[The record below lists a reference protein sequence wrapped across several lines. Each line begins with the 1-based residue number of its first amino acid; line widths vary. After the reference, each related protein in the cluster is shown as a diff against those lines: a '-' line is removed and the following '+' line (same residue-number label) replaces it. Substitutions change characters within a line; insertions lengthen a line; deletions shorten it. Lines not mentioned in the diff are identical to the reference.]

1 MNTGWIGR
9 LAIRDFRNL
18 SRVEI
23 EPPGEGFVLVGDN
36 GEGKTNFL
44 EAIQYL
50 QILRSF
56 RGALDRELVSFGKP
70 GFHLAAELG
79 GATVHKISVG
89 FARAG
94 RRKKATLDGV
104 EPPRLSGA
112 LGSFPAVVF
121 SPQDVALVSGAPS
134 VRRRFL
140 DVVLSLT
147 SPTYLTALQRYRAAL
162 VRRNAA
168 LREGTPTGAARALRA
183 AANRARSGAAA
194 AATDAAADAA
204 ANGAPGQVGRSAASV
219 EDRIAVW
226 EPALAEYGAVLW
238 RERSRWVESNTDEY
252 RELCLAIGERGTP
265 AMRYA
270 GGGDEADLESALRA
284 ALERKRP
291 LDVRRGLTHVG
302 PHRDDLALLLD
313 DHDLRTFGS
322 AGQQRTAAMA
332 LRLLEAATLRAHA
345 GREPVVLLDDPFAE
359 LDARRSARIL
369 ELLDAGR
376 RGQTIL
382 AVPRESDIPE
392 GLTRL
397 SRWRIAAG
405 IITPGVAATG
415 TGVGRT

>member
-1 MNTGWIGR
+1 VSVGWIGR
-9 LAIRDFRNL
+9 LSIRDFRNL

-70 GFHLAAELG
+70 GFHLAADLID
-79 GATVHKISVG
+79 ARVHQVSVG
-89 FARAG
+89 FVRAG

-104 EPPRLSGA
+104 EPARLSGA
-112 LGSFPAVVF
+112 LGTFPAVVF

-134 VRRRFL
+134 ERRRFL

-147 SPTYLTALQRYRAAL
+147 SPVYLAALQRYRASLA
-162 VRRNAA
+162 RRNAA
-168 LREGTPTGAARALRA
+168 LRDGFAPDARARARRA
-183 AANRARSGAAA
+183 AAS
-194 AATDAAADAA
+194 AAADDASD
-204 ANGAPGQVGRSAASV
+204 GGSGGRQGGSV
-219 EDRIAVW
+219 EERVAVW

-238 RERSRWVESNTDEY
+238 RERRRWVEANAGEF

-265 AMRYA
+265 AMRYV
-270 GGGDEADLESALRA
+270 GGGEVADDLEATLRA
-284 ALERKRP
+284 ALEKKRA
-291 LDVRRGLTHVG
+291 LDLKRGLTHVG

-313 DHDLRTFGS
+313 DHELRTFGS

-359 LDARRSARIL
+359 LDVRRSTRIL

-382 AVPRESDIPE
+382 AVPRESDIPQ

-397 SRWRIAAG
+397 ARWRISAG
-405 IITPGVAATG
+405 VIAPSGVAVATG
-415 TGVGRT
+415 SGAVE

>member
-1 MNTGWIGR
+1 MSVGWIGR
-9 LAIRDFRNL
+9 LSIRDFRNL

-23 EPPGEGFVLVGDN
+23 EPPVEGFVLVGDN

-70 GFHLAAELG
+70 GFHLAADLID
-79 GATVHKISVG
+79 APVHRVGVG
-89 FARAG
+89 FVRAG

-104 EPPRLSGA
+104 EPARLSQS
-112 LGSFPAVVF
+112 LGTFPAVVF

-134 VRRRFL
+134 VRRHFL
-140 DVVLSLT
+140 DVVLALT
-147 SPTYLTALQRYRAAL
+147 SPVYLAALQRYRASLA
-162 VRRNAA
+162 RRNAA
-168 LREGTPTGAARALRA
+168 LRDGFAPDGGARARRA
-183 AANRARSGAAA
+183 AVD
-194 AATDAAADAA
+194 DAAD
-204 ANGAPGQVGRSAASV
+204 GSRGGRQGGSV
-219 EDRIAVW
+219 EERVAVW

-238 RERSRWVESNTDEY
+238 RERRRWVESNAEEF
-252 RELCLAIGERGTP
+252 RELCVAIGERGTP
-265 AMRYA
+265 AMRYV
-270 GGGDEADLESALRA
+270 GGGEGADDLEATLRA
-284 ALERKRP
+284 ALERKRA
-291 LDVRRGLTHVG
+291 LDLKRGLTHVG

-313 DHDLRTFGS
+313 DHELRTFGS

-359 LDARRSARIL
+359 LDVRRSTRIL

-382 AVPRESDIPE
+382 AVPRESDIPQ

-397 SRWRIAAG
+397 ARWRISAGVIAPSASASAVAAG
-405 IITPGVAATG
+405 SGAVE
-415 TGVGRT
+415 

>member
-1 MNTGWIGR
+1 MSVGWIGR
-9 LAIRDFRNL
+9 LSIRDFRNL

-56 RGALDRELVSFGKP
+56 RGALDRELISFGKP
-70 GFHLAAELG
+70 GFHLAADLVE
-79 GATVHKISVG
+79 APVHQVSVG
-89 FARAG
+89 FVRAG

-104 EPPRLSGA
+104 EPARLSEA
-112 LGSFPAVVF
+112 LGTFPAVVF
-121 SPQDVALVSGAPS
+121 SPQDVGLVSGAPS

-147 SPTYLTALQRYRAAL
+147 SPAYLAALQRYRASLA
-162 VRRNAA
+162 RRNAA
-168 LREGTPTGAARALRA
+168 LRDGFAPDART
-183 AANRARSGAAA
+183 RARGVASS
-194 AATDAAADAA
+194 DSAAD
-204 ANGAPGQVGRSAASV
+204 GGRGGPQGGSV
-219 EDRIAVW
+219 EERVAVW

-238 RERSRWVESNTDEY
+238 RERRRWVESNAEEF
-252 RELCLAIGERGTP
+252 RELSMAIGERGTP
-265 AMRYA
+265 AMRYV
-270 GGGDEADLESALRA
+270 GGGDGADDLEAALRA
-284 ALERKRP
+284 ALERKRA
-291 LDVRRGLTHVG
+291 LDLKRGLTHVG

-313 DHDLRTFGS
+313 DHELRTFGS

-359 LDARRSARIL
+359 LDVRRSTRIL
-369 ELLDAGR
+369 QLLDAGR

-382 AVPRESDIPE
+382 AVPRESDIPR

-397 SRWRIAAG
+397 ARWRISAG
-405 IITPGVAATG
+405 VITPAGATVATG
-415 TGVGRT
+415 SGAME

>member
-1 MNTGWIGR
+1 MSVGWIGG
-9 LAIRDFRNL
+9 LSIRDLRNL

-23 EPPGEGFVLVGDN
+23 EPPDEGFVLVGDN

-70 GFHLAAELG
+70 GFHLAAELLD
-79 GATVHKISVG
+79 APVHRVTVG
-89 FARAG
+89 FVRVG

-104 EPPRLSGA
+104 EPPRLAAA
-112 LGSFPAVVF
+112 LGAFPAVVF

-147 SPTYLTALQRYRAAL
+147 SPTYLAALQRYRAAL

-168 LREGTPTGAARALRA
+168 LREGAPESATRRARAAKGAAAGA
-183 AANRARSGAAA
+183 GARSG
-194 AATDAAADAA
+194 
-204 ANGAPGQVGRSAASV
+204 ASV
-219 EDRIAVW
+219 EDRVAVW

-238 RERSRWVESNTDEY
+238 RERRRWVGSNAEEY
-252 RELCLAIGERGTP
+252 RQLCAAIGERGAP
-265 AMRYA
+265 SIRYV
-270 GGGDEADLESALRA
+270 GGSESEADLETALRA
-284 ALERKRP
+284 ALERKRA
-291 LDVRRGLTHVG
+291 LDMRRGLTHVG

-322 AGQQRTAAMA
+322 AGQQRTAAMT

-376 RGQTIL
+376 RGQTVL
-382 AVPRESDIPE
+382 AVPRESDIPA

-397 SRWRIAAG
+397 ARWRISAG
-405 IITPGVAATG
+405 NIAPAGAK
-415 TGVGRT
+415 VGQP

>member
-1 MNTGWIGR
+1 VSVGWIGR
-9 LAIRDFRNL
+9 LSIRDFRNL

-36 GEGKTNFL
+36 GEGKTNFV

-56 RGALDRELVSFGKP
+56 RGALDRELVSFGKA
-70 GFHLAAELG
+70 GFYLAADLIE
-79 GATVHKISVG
+79 APVHQVGVG
-89 FARAG
+89 FVRAG

-104 EPPRLSGA
+104 EPARLSQA
-112 LGSFPAVVF
+112 LGTFPAVVF

-134 VRRRFL
+134 MRRRFL

-147 SPTYLTALQRYRAAL
+147 SPVYLAALQRYRASLA
-162 VRRNAA
+162 RRNAA
-168 LREGTPTGAARALRA
+168 LRDGFATDGRSRARRA
-183 AANRARSGAAA
+183 AADD
-194 AATDAAADAA
+194 ATD
-204 ANGAPGQVGRSAASV
+204 GSRGGRQGGSV
-219 EDRIAVW
+219 EERVAVW
-226 EPALAEYGAVLW
+226 EPALSEYGAVLW
-238 RERSRWVESNTDEY
+238 RERRRWVESNAEEFRD
-252 RELCLAIGERGTP
+252 LCVAIGERGTP
-265 AMRYA
+265 AMRYV
-270 GGGDEADLESALRA
+270 GGGEDTDDLEATLRT
-284 ALERKRP
+284 ALERKRA
-291 LDVRRGLTHVG
+291 LDIKRGLTHVG

-313 DHDLRTFGS
+313 EHELRTFGS

-359 LDARRSARIL
+359 LDVRRSTRIL

-382 AVPRESDIPE
+382 AVPRESDIPQ

-397 SRWRIAAG
+397 ARWRISAGVIAPTGAA
-405 IITPGVAATG
+405 VATG
-415 TGVGRT
+415 SGAME

>member
-1 MNTGWIGR
+1 MNSGWLRRIS
-9 LAIRDFRNL
+9 IRDFRNL
-18 SRVEI
+18 ERVEI
-23 EPPGEGFVLVGDN
+23 EPPSEGFVLVGDN

-70 GFHLAAELG
+70 GFHLAADLEDAGAREL
-79 GATVHKISVG
+79 TVG

-94 RRKKATLDGV
+94 RRKKVTLDGA

-112 LGSFPAVVF
+112 LGTFPAVVF

-147 SPTYLTALQRYRAAL
+147 SPRYLAALQRYRAAL
-162 VRRNAA
+162 ARRNAA
-168 LREGTPTGAARALRA
+168 LRDSAVAGGGARSRNGAGGAGGATATG
-183 AANRARSGAAA
+183 ARSGA
-194 AATDAAADAA
+194 
-204 ANGAPGQVGRSAASV
+204 SA
-219 EDRIAVW
+219 EDRVAVW
-226 EPALAEYGAVLW
+226 EPALAEYGATLW
-238 RERSRWVESNTDEY
+238 HERRQWVESNAEQY
-252 RELCLAIGERGTP
+252 AELCVAIGERGAP
-265 AMRYA
+265 AMRYVGCA
-270 GGGDEADLESALRA
+270 EGTDDLERLLSD
-284 ALERKRP
+284 ALERKRQ
-291 LDVRRGLTHVG
+291 LDLRRGLTHVG
-302 PHRDDLALLLD
+302 PHRDDLALSLD
-313 DHDLRTFGS
+313 DHELRTYGS

-359 LDARRSARIL
+359 LDVRRSARIL
-369 ELLDAGR
+369 DLLDSGR

-397 SRWRIAAG
+397 SRWRISAGVISAAG
-405 IITPGVAATG
+405 AWA
-415 TGVGRT
+415 GRS